1 MSIVRPLMLSG
12 IGLFLLATLP
22 LAPWP
27 RAAWDLVVAIG
38 LWGLF
43 SRVPTL
49 LQTALA
55 RRGGA
60 STDLAQSMLVTG
72 WNLAIAGGGLLLD
85 HLGAASLAWTVLPL
99 LLLTTMLA
107 LPARGWRWAAAR
119 SRIGACAQNVTFTA
133 GTFCVDAPWYTASML
148 LPSGSSTNAP

>member
-1 MSIVRPLMLSG
+1 MLSG
-12 IGLFLLATLP
+12 IGLFLLATL
-22 LAPWP
+22 LLVLRP

-43 SRVPTL
+43 SGVPTL

-60 STDLAQSMLVTG
+60 SADLAQSMLVTG
-72 WNLAIAGGGLLLD
+72 WNLAIAGGGLCGGLLRD
-85 HLGAASLAWTVLPL
+85 HLAAASLAWTVLSL

-107 LPARGWRWAAAR
+107 LPAPAALR
-119 SRIGACAQNVTFTA
+119 T
-133 GTFCVDAPWYTASML
+133 
-148 LPSGSSTNAP
+148 